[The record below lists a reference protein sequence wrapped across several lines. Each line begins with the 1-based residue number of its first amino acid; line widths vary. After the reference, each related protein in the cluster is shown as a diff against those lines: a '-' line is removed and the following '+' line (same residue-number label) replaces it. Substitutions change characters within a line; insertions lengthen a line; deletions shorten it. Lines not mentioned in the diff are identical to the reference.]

1 MFRGEPPISQ
11 HFSIKNVEYQHF
23 FCKNGRFSLKEVLM
37 KPLNNS
43 EDSKFKIVLKQSNKT
58 IFEELIIPNV
68 VINRAQEFDYHEKD
82 PQTLEIKL
90 DVILK
95 EKVGSKILN
104 VFKIGQTHNSSSDL
118 HFSNLNMHFFK

>member
-1 MFRGEPPISQ
+1 
-11 HFSIKNVEYQHF
+11 
-23 FCKNGRFSLKEVLM
+23 M

-43 EDSKFKIVLKQSNKT
+43 VESKFKILIKQSNKT
-58 IFEELIIPNV
+58 IHHELISPNV
-68 VINRAQEFDYHEKD
+68 LIKPTREFDYHEKD

>member
-43 EDSKFKIVLKQSNKT
+43 VESKFKILIKQSNKT
-58 IFEELIIPNV
+58 IHHELISPNV
-68 VINRAQEFDYHEKD
+68 LIKPTREFDYHEKD
-82 PQTLEIKL
+82 PHTLDIKL
-90 DVILK
+90 DVIFVENL
-95 EKVGSKILN
+95 GSKILN
-104 VFKIGQTHNSSSDL
+104 VFKTGRVHNSSSDL
-118 HFSNLNMHFFK
+118 YLSKKT